1 MINNSEPRDLLRFV
15 TAGSVDDGKSTLIG
29 RLLYESNAIYDD
41 QLTSVKK
48 ASSAKNVDL
57 DLSLLTDGLRAERE
71 QGITIDVAYR
81 YFQTPKRRFII
92 ADAPGHEQYTRNMAT
107 GSSTAEVAL
116 ILVDARK
123 GILRQTRRHA
133 LIASL
138 LGIRRL
144 LIAVN
149 KMDLVGF
156 DEDVFN
162 SIREDFGK
170 HASSFPGAE
179 FYFVPVSALDGAN
192 VIRSNGEMP
201 WYNGPSLLEMLETIP
216 ATGSRA
222 EAFRFP
228 VQSVIRPNQDFR
240 GYAGLVSS
248 GTVKPGQQ
256 VMSLPSGQ
264 RTTVAEIHLYDQKLN
279 EAGASQSVVLTT
291 AEHIDLGR
299 GDMLVDP
306 QDPPIVSTRIVANLI
321 WLSATPLRND
331 VRYFIKHNTK
341 TVVARVTQLSHV
353 LDVDVFEERPAD
365 TVQFNEI
372 GQVEFELYT
381 PIFCD
386 PYDRNRATGS
396 FILIDPITNDTVAAG
411 MIVQAFPLRTD
422 EARDDFAAIARV
434 QQRQGVTV
442 WFTGLSGAG
451 KTTICRA
458 VATELLAYGLPIEV
472 IDGDVIRK
480 HLCKDLGFSKS
491 DRDENIRRIAFVSK
505 LLTRNGT
512 VVLVSAISPYRAARE
527 EARKAI
533 GDFIEVYVSTPL
545 EICEL
550 RDTKDLYQ
558 KAREGK
564 VRGMTGIDDPYE
576 PPAAAEI
583 VADTNAQ
590 SLREI
595 SSKIVSEVLQYL
607 SSHSSSAP
615 AENKNEAVQ

>member
-1 MINNSEPRDLLRFV
+1 M

-48 ASSAKNVDL
+48 ASSAKNLDL

-107 GSSTAEVAL
+107 GSSTAELAL

-156 DEDVFN
+156 DEKIYN
-162 SIREDFGK
+162 SIREDFAR
-170 HASSFPGAE
+170 HSSSFPGVE
-179 FYFVPVSALDGAN
+179 LHFVPVSALNGEN
-192 VIRSNGEMP
+192 VIHSNGEMP

-216 ATGSRA
+216 STGSRA

-228 VQSVIRPNQDFR
+228 VQSVVRPNQDFR

-248 GTVKPGQQ
+248 GTVKPGQK

-264 RTTVAEIHLYDQKLN
+264 RTTIAEIHLHTQKLE

-291 AEHIDLGR
+291 SEHIDLGR
-299 GDMLVDP
+299 GDMLVADDDAP
-306 QDPPIVSTRIVANLI
+306 TVSTRIVANLI
-321 WLSATPLRND
+321 WLSLTPLRND
-331 VRYFIKHNTK
+331 VRYFIKHTTK
-341 TVVARVTQLSHV
+341 TVVARVTKLSHV
-353 LDVDVFEERPAD
+353 LDVDLFQERPAD
-365 TVQFNEI
+365 TLQFNEI

-411 MIVQAFPLRTD
+411 MIAEAFPLRTD
-422 EARDDFAAIARV
+422 EAKDDFAAIARV

-527 EARKAI
+527 EARKAV

-545 EICEL
+545 EVCEL

-583 VADTNAQ
+583 VCDTNAQ

-595 SSKIVSEVLQYL
+595 SSKVVSEVLQYL
-607 SSHSSSAP
+607 SSYDSSAP
-615 AENKNEAVQ
+615 VENEN

>member
-1 MINNSEPRDLLRFV
+1 MSAHPEQRDLLRFV

-41 QLTSVKK
+41 QLLSVKK

-81 YFQTPKRRFII
+81 YFSTPKRRFII

-138 LGIRRL
+138 LGIRRMI
-144 LIAVN
+144 IAIN
-149 KMDLVGF
+149 KMDLIGF
-156 DEDVFN
+156 DEKVFD
-162 SIREDFGK
+162 SIRQDFANC
-170 HASSFPGAE
+170 ASSFPGVE
-179 FYFVPVSALDGAN
+179 FLFVPLSALSGEN
-192 VIRSNGEMP
+192 VIHSNGVMP
-201 WYNGPSLLEMLETIP
+201 WYDGPSLLELLETIP
-216 ATGSRA
+216 ATAPAS

-240 GYAGLVSS
+240 GYAGRVSS
-248 GTVKPGQQ
+248 GSVKVGQE
-256 VMSLPSGQ
+256 VMALPSGQ
-264 RTTVAEIHLYDQKLN
+264 RTTISDIVLHTEKLQ
-279 EAGASQSVVLTT
+279 EATASQSVVLTT
-291 AEHIDLGR
+291 SEHIDLGR
-299 GDMLVDP
+299 GDMLVTTEQLP
-306 QDPPIVSTRIVANLI
+306 VTSTRIKANLI
-321 WLSATPLRND
+321 WLSLTPLRKD
-331 VRYFIKHNTK
+331 VRYFLKHSTK
-341 TVVARVTQLSHV
+341 TVVARVSHLTHV
-353 LDVDVFEERPAD
+353 LDVDLFEERPAD
-365 TVQFNEI
+365 SLQFNEI
-372 GQVEFELYT
+372 GQVEFDLHT

-386 PYDRNRATGS
+386 PYHKNRATGS
-396 FILIDPITNDTVAAG
+396 FIVIDPLTNDTVAAG
-411 MIVQAFPLRTD
+411 MILEAASVRAEEGRD
-422 EARDDFAAIARV
+422 EFGAISRV
-434 QQRQGVTV
+434 EQKRGVTV

-458 VATELLAYGLPIEV
+458 VATELLAYGLQIEV

-480 HLCKDLGFSKS
+480 HLCRDLGFSKL

-512 VVLVSAISPYRAARE
+512 VVLVSAISPYRAARD
-527 EARKAI
+527 EARKTI
-533 GDFIEVYVSTPL
+533 GDFIEIYVSTPL
-545 EICEL
+545 EVCEL

-558 KAREGK
+558 RARAGK
-564 VRGMTGIDDPYE
+564 VQGLTGIDDPYE
-576 PPAAAEI
+576 PPLAAEI
-583 VADTNAQ
+583 VCDTDSQ

-595 SSKIVSEVLQYL
+595 SSKVVAQILEYL
-607 SSHSSSAP
+607 SSTNA
-615 AENKNEAVQ
+615 ALAQK

>member
-1 MINNSEPRDLLRFV
+1 LSAHPEPRDLLRFV

-41 QLTSVKK
+41 QLLSVKK
-48 ASSAKNVDL
+48 ASSAKNVEL

-81 YFQTPKRRFII
+81 YFSTPKRRFII

-138 LGIRRL
+138 LGIRRMI
-144 LIAVN
+144 IAIN
-149 KMDLVGF
+149 KMDLIGF
-156 DEDVFN
+156 DEKVFD
-162 SIREDFGK
+162 SIRQDF
-170 HASSFPGAE
+170 ANCATSFPGVE
-179 FYFVPVSALDGAN
+179 FLFVPLSALSGEN
-192 VIRSNGEMP
+192 VIHSNGIMP
-201 WYNGPSLLEMLETIP
+201 WYDGPSLLELLETIP
-216 ATGSRA
+216 ATAPVS

-240 GYAGLVSS
+240 GYAGRVGS
-248 GTVKPGQQ
+248 GSIKVGQE
-256 VMSLPSGQ
+256 VMALPSGQ
-264 RTTVAEIHLYDQKLN
+264 RTTISEIVLHTEKLQ
-279 EAGASQSVVLTT
+279 EATASQSVVLTT
-291 AEHIDLGR
+291 SEHIDLGR
-299 GDMLVDP
+299 GDMLVTTEHLP
-306 QDPPIVSTRIVANLI
+306 VTSARIKANLI
-321 WLSATPLRND
+321 WLSLTPLRKD
-331 VRYFIKHNTK
+331 VRYFIKHSTK
-341 TVVARVTQLSHV
+341 TVVARVSQLTHV
-353 LDVDVFEERPAD
+353 LDVDLFEERPAD
-365 TVQFNEI
+365 SLQFNEI
-372 GQVEFELYT
+372 GQVEFDLHT

-386 PYDRNRATGS
+386 PYHKNRATGG
-396 FILIDPITNDTVAAG
+396 FIVIDPLTNDTVAAG
-411 MIVQAFPLRTD
+411 MILEAAPVRAEEGRD
-422 EARDDFAAIARV
+422 EFGAISRV
-434 QQRQGVTV
+434 EQKRGVTV

-458 VATELLAYGLPIEV
+458 VGTELLGYGLQIEV

-480 HLCKDLGFSKS
+480 HLCKDLGFSKE

-512 VVLVSAISPYRAARE
+512 VVLVSAISPYRAARD
-527 EARKAI
+527 EARKTI

-545 EICEL
+545 EVCEL

-558 KAREGK
+558 RARAGK
-564 VRGMTGIDDPYE
+564 VHGLTGIDDPYE
-576 PPAAAEI
+576 PPLAAEI
-583 VADTNAQ
+583 VCDTDSQ

-595 SSKIVSEVLQYL
+595 SSKVVAQILDYL
-607 SSHSSSAP
+607 SSISVA
-615 AENKNEAVQ
+615 AAQK

>member
-1 MINNSEPRDLLRFV
+1 LSAHPEQRDLLRFV

-41 QLTSVKK
+41 QLLSVKK

-81 YFQTPKRRFII
+81 YFSTPKRRFII

-138 LGIRRL
+138 LGIRRMI
-144 LIAVN
+144 IAIN
-149 KMDLVGF
+149 KMDLIGF
-156 DEDVFN
+156 DEKVFD
-162 SIREDFGK
+162 SIRQDFANC
-170 HASSFPGAE
+170 ASSFPGVE
-179 FYFVPVSALDGAN
+179 FLFVPLSALSGEN
-192 VIRSNGEMP
+192 VIHSNGVMP
-201 WYNGPSLLEMLETIP
+201 WYDGPSLLELLETISATAP
-216 ATGSRA
+216 AS

-240 GYAGLVSS
+240 GYAGRVSS
-248 GTVKPGQQ
+248 GSVKVGQE
-256 VMSLPSGQ
+256 VMALPSGQ
-264 RTTVAEIHLYDQKLN
+264 RTTISDIVLHTEKLQ
-279 EAGASQSVVLTT
+279 EATASQSVVLTT
-291 AEHIDLGR
+291 SEHIDLGR
-299 GDMLVDP
+299 GDMLVTTEQLP
-306 QDPPIVSTRIVANLI
+306 VTSTRIKANLI
-321 WLSATPLRND
+321 WLSLTPLRKD
-331 VRYFIKHNTK
+331 VRYFLKHSTK
-341 TVVARVTQLSHV
+341 TVVARVSHLTHV
-353 LDVDVFEERPAD
+353 LDVDLFEERPAD
-365 TVQFNEI
+365 SLQFNEI
-372 GQVEFELYT
+372 GQVEFDLHT

-386 PYDRNRATGS
+386 PYHKNRATGS
-396 FILIDPITNDTVAAG
+396 FIVIDPLTNDTVAAG
-411 MIVQAFPLRTD
+411 MILEAASVRAEEGRD
-422 EARDDFAAIARV
+422 EFGAISRV
-434 QQRQGVTV
+434 EQKRGVTV

-458 VATELLAYGLPIEV
+458 VATELLAYGLQIEV

-480 HLCKDLGFSKS
+480 HLCRDLGFSKL

-512 VVLVSAISPYRAARE
+512 VVLVSAISPYRAARD
-527 EARKAI
+527 EARKTI
-533 GDFIEVYVSTPL
+533 GDFIEIYVSTPL
-545 EICEL
+545 EVCEL

-558 KAREGK
+558 RARAGK
-564 VRGMTGIDDPYE
+564 VQGLTGIDDPYE
-576 PPAAAEI
+576 PPLAAEI
-583 VADTNAQ
+583 VCDTDSQ

-595 SSKIVSEVLQYL
+595 SSKVVAQILEYL
-607 SSHSSSAP
+607 SSTNA
-615 AENKNEAVQ
+615 ALAQK